1 MLWDFIH
8 STIHLFTDPVTLL
21 IFASGLLGGMLFG
34 AVPGVNMLTLG
45 AVILPFTAH
54 MSAENAIMLYSVIYC
69 AGVFGGAITAILFN
83 IPGAPEN
90 APTALD
96 GYPLTQKGQA
106 GKAVGAAVLCS
117 ALGGFASAL
126 LMIVA
131 TPLIASWAVRQFGPP
146 EVFALIFFGLTVA
159 ASVGAKTLWK
169 GWLSVLLGLLL
180 ATVGTDPAAG
190 YARFAFGSYYLLAG
204 ISFIPMVLGFFAISE
219 VFIQGEKMVTG
230 TRKAPKV
237 SLDFPSFAEFWRLKL
252 AVLRSMGIGFFAGI
266 LPGIGAVLAA
276 FMSYS
281 VAVRWSRHPERFGTG
296 ELEGVVASETANNA
310 ATGAAMIPLLALGL
324 PGGALTAMML
334 GVFQIHGMEPGP
346 LIFVTSKDLVW
357 TTFSAMLFANI
368 AILGLGW
375 VQTKTVVH
383 LLAVPFRFLSPAIL
397 LLATIGAY
405 ALRNLIIDVWVMFVA
420 GIIGY
425 FLRRSGYSVAGI
437 VLGLVLG
444 DLGEAAFVKTMQL
457 TGYSL
462 TTFLSRPLCGVLVAV
477 GVLTLLWNSYAEL
490 RRRPPAAA

>member
-1 MLWDFIH
+1 
-8 STIHLFTDPVTLL
+8 
-21 IFASGLLGGMLFG
+21 
-34 AVPGVNMLTLG
+34 
-45 AVILPFTAH
+45 
-54 MSAENAIMLYSVIYC
+54 
-69 AGVFGGAITAILFN
+69 
-83 IPGAPEN
+83 
-90 APTALD
+90 
-96 GYPLTQKGQA
+96 
-106 GKAVGAAVLCS
+106 
-117 ALGGFASAL
+117 
-126 LMIVA
+126 
-131 TPLIASWAVRQFGPP
+131 
-146 EVFALIFFGLTVA
+146 
-159 ASVGAKTLWK
+159 
-169 GWLSVLLGLLL
+169 
-180 ATVGTDPAAG
+180 VGTDPAGG
-190 YARFAFGSYYLLAG
+190 YARFSFGTYYLLAG
-204 ISFIPMVLGFFAISE
+204 VSFIPMVLGFFAISE

-237 SLDFPSFAEFWRLKL
+237 SLDFPSFAEFWRLKI
-252 AVLRSMGIGFFAGI
+252 AVLRSMVIGFFAGI

-281 VAVRWSRHPERFGTG
+281 VAVRWSRHPEKFGTG

-375 VQTKTVVH
+375 LQTKTVVH

-405 ALRNLIIDVWVMFVA
+405 ALRNLIVDVWVMFVA

-462 TTFLSRPLCGVLVAV
+462 TTFLSRPVCGALVAV
-477 GVLTLLWNSYAEL
+477 GVLTLLWNFYAEL
-490 RRRPPAAA
+490 RRPPAAAA